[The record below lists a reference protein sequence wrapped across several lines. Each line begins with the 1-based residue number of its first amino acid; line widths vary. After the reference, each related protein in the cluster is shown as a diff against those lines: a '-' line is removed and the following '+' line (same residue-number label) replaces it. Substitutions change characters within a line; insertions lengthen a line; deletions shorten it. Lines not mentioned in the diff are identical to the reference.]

1 MVELGEGDLAAVS
14 ACAGWGEGGEV
25 DRANTGQPGLG
36 EGLLNSLH
44 IVCLAT
50 CTLTP
55 GILCTEMGS
64 CLPGRKL

>member
-1 MVELGEGDLAAVS
+1 MIEVGDGDLAAVS
-14 ACAGWGEGGEV
+14 AGAGGGEGGEV
-25 DRANTGQPGLG
+25 DRADAGQAGLG
-36 EGLLNSLH
+36 EGLFSPLH

-50 CTLTP
+50 WTLTP